1 MDDGWKPR
9 NEGAQHTDT
18 AWPPQGN
25 AVPQERGF
33 PTNPQQ
39 TTMQPPQPV
48 PMEEPENK
56 PKLVSEKADVKME
69 SAPTSAPEE
78 VKQDSGPRPISPPP
92 PGKPSGV
99 MLALAR
105 LADLEAQM
113 EYAYAK
119 HMQLVNRQNELKLQV
134 NVLST
139 LPVGIEAFKEELEV
153 LNSDEGIYE

>member
-9 NEGAQHTDT
+9 NEAAQHADS

-25 AVPQERGF
+25 AVPQERGLL
-33 PTNPQQ
+33 TNPQQ
-39 TTMQPPQPV
+39 TMQPPKPV
-48 PMEEPENK
+48 PKEEPENK

-69 SAPTSAPEE
+69 SAPASAPEE
-78 VKQDSGPRPISPPP
+78 VIQNSGPRPISPPP

-99 MLALAR
+99 MLALTR

-153 LNSDEGIYE
+153 LNPEEGMDE